1 MTKKLSLLALLLQLS
16 IFACQNPSDSTLSS
30 QRTTGNMDP
39 QATSGWN
46 IPENDIISGGVPKD
60 GIPSLFNPVK
70 ISAAQANYLS
80 DDDLVLGIVVDDM
93 AIAYPHTILDWH
105 EVVNED
111 IGDKTFTVSYC
122 PLTGTAIVFDG
133 KNAGRKLKFGVS
145 GLLFNNN
152 LIMFD
157 RDTDSHWPQ
166 LRLQCDEGRLRNT
179 KQILYPSVETAW
191 GTWKKLY
198 PNTLILST
206 STGFSRP
213 YDRPGTAYPDY
224 DLANSPPLFQMRLID
239 ERLPTKQ
246 RVHGILTGEGPDSYK
261 SKVYLIDQNQEQ
273 RLIHDLVGNQYV
285 LIIDAGKENLVVS
298 YFRTVNASP
307 LTFEIKDQTKTFPFT
322 LVDRETG
329 STWNIMGEAI
339 AGPLAGTRLEK
350 TLSFNAYWF
359 AWAAFYRGAE
369 IYGR

>member
-133 KNAGRKLKFGVS
+133 KNAGRKLKFG
-145 GLLFNNN
+145 
-152 LIMFD
+152 
-157 RDTDSHWPQ
+157 
-166 LRLQCDEGRLRNT
+166 
-179 KQILYPSVETAW
+179 
-191 GTWKKLY
+191 
-198 PNTLILST
+198 
-206 STGFSRP
+206 
-213 YDRPGTAYPDY
+213 
-224 DLANSPPLFQMRLID
+224 
-239 ERLPTKQ
+239 
-246 RVHGILTGEGPDSYK
+246 
-261 SKVYLIDQNQEQ
+261 
-273 RLIHDLVGNQYV
+273 
-285 LIIDAGKENLVVS
+285 
-298 YFRTVNASP
+298 YF
-307 LTFEIKDQTKTFPFT
+307 FI
-322 LVDRETG
+322 
-329 STWNIMGEAI
+329 
-339 AGPLAGTRLEK
+339 
-350 TLSFNAYWF
+350 
-359 AWAAFYRGAE
+359 
-369 IYGR
+369 